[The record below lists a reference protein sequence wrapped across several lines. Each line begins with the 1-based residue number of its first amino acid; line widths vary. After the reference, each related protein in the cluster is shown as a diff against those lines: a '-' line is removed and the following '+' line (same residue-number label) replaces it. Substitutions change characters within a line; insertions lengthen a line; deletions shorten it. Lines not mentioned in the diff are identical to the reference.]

1 MSREKI
7 NIERQYNS
15 DGGRTDRLKMDVS
28 TEGLA
33 IVGAVLL
40 AGFQWWMQRKRLD
53 ARTERLGKEA
63 QELAAWIDTFPEK
76 SIED

>member
-63 QELAAWIDTFPEK
+63 QELAAWIDTFREK